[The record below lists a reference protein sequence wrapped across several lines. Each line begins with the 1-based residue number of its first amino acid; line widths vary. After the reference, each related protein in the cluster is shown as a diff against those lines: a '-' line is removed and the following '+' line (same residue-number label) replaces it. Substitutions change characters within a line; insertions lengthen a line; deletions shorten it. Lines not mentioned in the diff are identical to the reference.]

1 MKLNPNSTRPQIF
14 ERYTH
19 PWYEHNEKLDKTYE
33 EQQKKFIPHWQKN
46 IVKPNPPTA
55 EAIQK
60 AKFVDK
66 TFAWRNDAR
75 I

>member
-14 ERYTH
+14 SHYNH
-19 PWYEHNEKLDKTYE
+19 PWYEYE
-33 EQQKKFIPHWQKN
+33 EQTKNFLPHWEKN
-46 IVKPNPPTA
+46 INRPHPPTK
-55 EAIQK
+55 EAVEK

-66 TFAWRNDAR
+66 TFVWRNDRR

>member
-14 ERYTH
+14 SNYEH
-19 PWYEHNEKLDKTYE
+19 PWYKHTQGMSINLL
-33 EQQKKFIPHWQKN
+33 N
-46 IVKPNPPTA
+46 RPNPPTK
-55 EAIQK
+55 EAVEK

-66 TFAWRNDAR
+66 TFTWRNDRR

>member
-14 ERYTH
+14 SHYEH
-19 PWYEHNEKLDKTYE
+19 PWYEHVSGMHLDKL
-33 EQQKKFIPHWQKN
+33 N
-46 IVKPNPPTA
+46 RPNPPTK
-55 EAIQK
+55 EAVEK

-66 TFAWRNDAR
+66 TFTWRNDRR